1 MAPYTSKGTRAAHPR
16 LLPDPMPD
24 GEFRFKAF
32 VENFDSAL
40 YCASEVS
47 IVHREL
53 LRILAASADESLRRV
68 LIRLVYMTE

>member
-1 MAPYTSKGTRAAHPR
+1 
-16 LLPDPMPD
+16 MPD